1 MQQSAGALRAVTLED
16 RYALE
21 RGTIFLSGTQ
31 ALVRLPLEQRRRD
44 ARAGLNTAG
53 FVSGYRGSP
62 LGGYDLALWQ
72 AQRALDAAHVRFE
85 PGLNEELA
93 ATAVWGTQQ
102 TEVFGGSRYDG
113 VFGIWYAKN
122 PGVDR
127 AGDALKHANAAGT
140 AHHGGVLA
148 ISGDDPG
155 ASSSTLPNQC
165 EPAFI
170 AAAMPVLYPAGVAEI
185 LEFGLLGF
193 ALSRYSGL
201 WVGFKTV
208 ADTVESTATIELPET
223 DRAYVAPRDVTPP
236 PGGLHARWPDDRWS
250 QDERLHRHKLPAAIA
265 FARANGVDRAFRW
278 ARAVR
283 LGIVTAGKAYLDVR
297 EALRLLG
304 IDAAAAGE
312 LGVAIYK
319 LGMVWPIEPEGL
331 RAFTDGVV
339 ELLVVEERQPVI
351 ESEAKRLAYNWPA
364 DRRPVIVGKQ
374 DERGAPLV
382 PVTGELSPLAVAR
395 IIAARLGDPRI
406 AARLPDGR
414 AAVTAAAS
422 ALPRVPHFCA
432 GCPHNRSTVVP
443 EGSVAMA
450 GIGCHSLAM
459 WQPGSRTMTLTQM
472 GGEGANWV
480 GLAPFVDTPHMFQNM
495 GDGTYY
501 HSGLLAIR
509 AALAAETSITFKI
522 LVNDAAAMTGG
533 QPVEGS
539 PTAEEIV
546 RQLVAEGVERVAL
559 VGEAPDRF
567 AGVSGAGVTVH
578 HRDALD
584 SVQRE
589 LRERRGVSAIVYD
602 QVCATEKRRRRRR
615 GELPAPAVRPFINPL
630 VCEGC
635 GDCVA
640 QSGCVAVQPVETA
653 FGRKRRIDPAACN
666 VDLSCLAG
674 FCPSFVTVEGGAP
687 RRREVPLPDAYARLP
702 EPAPTALDAP
712 GNVLVAGVGGSGVIT
727 IGALLGMAAHLEDKG
742 ALVLD
747 NTGLARKGG
756 AVATHVRIARTSD
769 DLHAPRIG
777 DAQADVLL
785 ACDLIVAASPATL
798 SAARPGHTQIVAN
811 SHPTLT
817 AAQLA
822 DPDAQ
827 CDFASLEAALGGAG
841 TGRVASLDATA
852 LAAALLGDS
861 IYANLL
867 LLGLACQR
875 GLLPVGRAA
884 LERAIEL
891 NDNAVAANLAAFR
904 WGRLAAVDPTA
915 VHAAA
920 APYLPTSDPE
930 PTLADVVA
938 RRVQYL
944 AEYQDEAYAARY
956 RALVE
961 LARASERACTGVDGA
976 FAEAVARNYFKL
988 LAYKDEYEVARLH
1001 TLPDFRAQLERE
1013 FEGDFRVAFHFAPPL
1028 LARRDPVT
1036 GRPRKRRYGPWIR
1049 PVLAGLARLR
1059 RLRGTPF
1066 DAFGWTAERRGERA
1080 LIAAYEA
1087 TVRELAAGLT
1097 GGNHALAVEIAA
1109 VPLRIRGYG
1118 PLKAGSI
1125 AAAKAREA
1133 ELRAAFRAAI

>member
-1 MQQSAGALRAVTLED
+1 MQQGALRAVSLDD
-16 RYALE
+16 RYSLD
-21 RGTIFLSGTQ
+21 RGTVFLSGTQ

-53 FVSGYRGSP
+53 LVSGYRGSP

-72 AQRALDAAHVRFE
+72 AKRALEAAQIRFE

-127 AGDALKHANAAGT
+127 AGDALKHANAAG
-140 AHHGGVLA
+140 AARHGGVLA

-170 AAAMPVLYPAGVAEI
+170 AAAIPVLYPASVGEL
-185 LEFGLLGF
+185 LEFGLFGF
-193 ALSRYSGL
+193 ALSRFSGL

-208 ADTVESTATIELPET
+208 ADTVESTATVELAAE
-223 DRAYVAPRDVTPP
+223 RAFVVPQDFAPP
-236 PGGLHARWPDDRWS
+236 PGGVHARWPDDRWS

-265 FARANGVDRAFRW
+265 FARANGIDRALRW
-278 ARAVR
+278 GKHVR
-283 LGIVTAGKAYLDVR
+283 LGIVAAGKSYLDVR

-304 IDAAAAGE
+304 LDERAAGE
-312 LGVAIYK
+312 LGLALYK
-319 LGMVWPIEPEGL
+319 PGLVWPLEPEGL
-331 RAFTDGVV
+331 RAFAAGAA
-339 ELLVVEERQPVI
+339 ELLVVEERAPVI
-351 ESEAKRLAYNWPA
+351 ESEAKRLAYNWSA
-364 DRRPVIVGKQ
+364 DRRPVIIGKQ

-382 PVTGELSPLAVAR
+382 PSTGELSPLAVAR
-395 IIAARLGDPRI
+395 IIAARLGEPRI
-406 AARLPDGR
+406 AARLPDAR
-414 AAVTAAAS
+414 PVITAS
-422 ALPRVPHFCA
+422 AIPRVPHFCA
-432 GCPHNRSTVVP
+432 GCPHNRSTAVP

-459 WQPGSRTMTLTQM
+459 WKPGSRTMTLTQM

-480 GLAPFVDTPHMFQNM
+480 GLAPFVETPHMFQNM

-509 AALAAETSITFKI
+509 AALAAGTSMTFKI

-539 PTAEEIV
+539 PTAEEIAH
-546 RQLVAEGVERVAL
+546 QLVAEGVERVAL
-559 VGEAPDRF
+559 VGESPERF
-567 AGVSGAGVTVH
+567 GGVSGAGVTVH

-615 GELPAPAVRPFINPL
+615 GELPAPAVRPYINPL

-635 GDCVA
+635 GDCVV
-640 QSGCVAVQPVETA
+640 QSGCVAVQPVETP

-666 VDLSCLAG
+666 VDLSCLEG
-674 FCPSFVTVEGGAP
+674 FCPSFVTVEDSAP
-687 RRREVPLPDAYARLP
+687 RRRDVPLPDAYRRLP
-702 EPAPTALDAP
+702 EPASAVLDAP
-712 GNVLVAGVGGSGVIT
+712 INVLVAGVGGSGVIT
-727 IGALLGMAAHLEDKG
+727 IGALLGMAAHLEGKG

-756 AVATHVRIARTSD
+756 AVATHVRIARD
-769 DLHAPRIG
+769 AGALHAPRI
-777 DAQADVLL
+777 DAAQADVLL
-785 ACDLIVAASPATL
+785 ACDLIVAASPAML
-798 SAARPGHTQIVAN
+798 DAIAPGRTQIVAN

-827 CDFASLEAALGGAG
+827 CDFAALEAALAAVGAG
-841 TGRVASLDATA
+841 RVEALDATA
-852 LAAALLGDS
+852 LAGALLGDS

-867 LLGLACQR
+867 LLGIASQH
-875 GLLPVGRAA
+875 GWLPVGAAA
-884 LERAIEL
+884 LERAVEL
-891 NDNAVAANLAAFR
+891 NGNAVAANLAAFR
-904 WGRLAAVDPTA
+904 WGRLAAVDPGA
-915 VHAAA
+915 VRAVA
-920 APYLPTSDPE
+920 APHLPE
-930 PTLADVVA
+930 EVVEATLTDVVERRA
-938 RRVQYL
+938 RFL

-961 LARASERACTGVDGA
+961 LARAAERERVGGEGA
-976 FAEAVARNYFKL
+976 FADAVARSYFKL
-988 LAYKDEYEVARLH
+988 LACKDEYEVARLH
-1001 TLPDFRAQLERE
+1001 TLPAFRAALERE
-1013 FEGDFRVAFHFAPPL
+1013 FEGDFRVAYHFAPPL
-1028 LARRDPVT
+1028 FP
-1036 GRPRKRRYGPWIR
+1036 GRPRKRRFGPWIR
-1049 PVLAGLARLR
+1049 PLLGTLARLR

-1066 DAFGWTAERRGERA
+1066 DPFGWTAERRRERA
-1080 LIAAYEA
+1080 LVVEYEA
-1087 TVRELAAGLT
+1087 EVRTLATRLAPA
-1097 GGNHALAVEIAA
+1097 NHAAAVELIAL
-1109 VPLRIRGYG
+1109 PQRMRGYG
-1118 PLKAGSI
+1118 EV
-1125 AAAKAREA
+1125 KARSMAVATTRAA
-1133 ELRAAFRAAI
+1133 ELRASL

>member
-1 MQQSAGALRAVTLED
+1 MQQGALRAVSLDD

-21 RGTIFLSGTQ
+21 RGTVFLSGTQ
-31 ALVRLPLEQRRRD
+31 ALVRLPLEQRRCD

-72 AQRALDAAHVRFE
+72 ARAALEAAHVRFE

-102 TEVFGGSRYDG
+102 ADVFGGSRYDG

-140 AHHGGVLA
+140 ARHGGVLA
-148 ISGDDPG
+148 IAGDDPG
-155 ASSSTLPNQC
+155 AHSSTLPNQC

-170 AAAMPVLYPAGVAEI
+170 AAAMPVLHPAGVAEL
-185 LEFGLLGF
+185 LEFGLFGF
-193 ALSRYSGL
+193 ALSRFSGL

-208 ADTVESTATIELPET
+208 ADTVESTATVELPAE
-223 DRAYVAPRDVTPP
+223 RAFVVPRDFAPP
-236 PGGLHARWPDDRWS
+236 PGGVHARWPDDRWS

-265 FARANGVDRAFRW
+265 FARANGIDRTLRW
-278 ARAVR
+278 GKHVR
-283 LGIVTAGKAYLDVR
+283 LGIVAAGKSFLDVR

-304 IDAAAAGE
+304 LDERAAGE
-312 LGVAIYK
+312 LGVALYK
-319 LGMVWPIEPEGL
+319 PGLVWPLEREGL
-331 RAFTDGVV
+331 RAFAAGAA
-339 ELLVVEERQPVI
+339 ELLVVEERAPVI

-364 DRRPVIVGKQ
+364 DRRPAIVGKH

-382 PVTGELSPLAVAR
+382 PATGELSPLAVAR
-395 IIAARLGDPRI
+395 IIAARLGEPRI
-406 AARLPDGR
+406 AARLPEAR
-414 AAVTAAAS
+414 PAITAS
-422 ALPRVPHFCA
+422 AIPRVPHFCA
-432 GCPHNRSTVVP
+432 GCPHNRSTAVP

-480 GLAPFVDTPHMFQNM
+480 GLAPFVETPHMFQNM

-509 AALAAETSITFKI
+509 AALAAGTSITFKI

-539 PTAEEIV
+539 PTAAEIA

-559 VGEAPDRF
+559 VGESPERF
-567 AGVSGAGVTVH
+567 GGVSGAGVTVH

-635 GDCVA
+635 GDCVV
-640 QSGCVAVQPVETA
+640 QSGCVAVQPVETP
-653 FGRKRRIDPAACN
+653 FGRKRRIDAAACN
-666 VDLSCLAG
+666 VDLSCLEG

-687 RRREVPLPDAYARLP
+687 RRREVPLPAAFARLP
-702 EPAPTALDAP
+702 EPALAALDEP
-712 GNVLVAGVGGSGVIT
+712 VNVLVAGVGGSGVIT
-727 IGALLGMAAHLEDKG
+727 VGALLGMAAHLEGKG

-756 AVATHVRIARTSD
+756 AVATHVRIARD
-769 DLHAPRIG
+769 AGALHAPRI
-777 DAQADVLL
+777 DAAQADVLL
-785 ACDLIVAASPATL
+785 ACDLIVATSPATL
-798 SAARPGHTQIVAN
+798 GAVAPGRTQIVAN

-827 CDFASLEAALGGAG
+827 CDFSELEAALATAAGADR
-841 TGRVASLDATA
+841 TTAIDATA
-852 LAAALLGDS
+852 LASALLGDS
-861 IYANLL
+861 IYANLV

-875 GLLPVGRAA
+875 GLAPVSPAA

-891 NDNAVAANLAAFR
+891 NGNAVRANLAAFR
-904 WGRLAAVDPTA
+904 WGRLAAADPGA
-915 VHAAA
+915 VRAAA
-920 APYLPTSDPE
+920 APYLPE
-930 PTLADVVA
+930 EVAEATLAEIVDRRA
-938 RRVQYL
+938 RFL
-944 AEYQDEAYAARY
+944 ADYQDGAYAGRY

-961 LARASERACTGVDGA
+961 LARKAERERIGAEGA
-976 FAEAVARNYFKL
+976 FTDAVARSYFKL

-1001 TLPDFRAQLERE
+1001 TLPAFRAALERE
-1013 FEGDFRVAFHFAPPL
+1013 FEGDFRVAYHFAPPL
-1028 LARRDPVT
+1028 FP
-1036 GRPRKRRYGPWIR
+1036 GRPRKRRFGPWIR
-1049 PVLAGLARLR
+1049 PLLGTLARLR

-1066 DAFGWTAERRGERA
+1066 DPLGWTAERRRERA
-1080 LIAAYEA
+1080 LVVEYEA
-1087 TVRELAAGLT
+1087 EVRTLATRLAPA
-1097 GGNHALAVEIAA
+1097 NHAGAVELVAL
-1109 VPLRIRGYG
+1109 PQRMRGYG
-1118 PLKAGSI
+1118 DV
-1125 AAAKAREA
+1125 KARSMAVATTRAA
-1133 ELRAAFRAAI
+1133 ELRASL

>member
-1 MQQSAGALRAVTLED
+1 MQRSAGALRDVTLDD

-21 RGTIFLSGTQ
+21 RGTVFLSGTQ

-72 AQRALDAAHVRFE
+72 AQRVLDAAHVRFE

-140 AHHGGVLA
+140 ARHGGVLA
-148 ISGDDPG
+148 VSGDDPG

-185 LEFGLLGF
+185 LEFGLFGF
-193 ALSRYSGL
+193 ALSRFSGL

-208 ADTVESTATIELPET
+208 ADTVESTATIELPDT
-223 DRAYVAPRDVTPP
+223 DRVFLTPADFTAPAS
-236 PGGLHARWPDDRWS
+236 GLDARWPDDRWS
-250 QDERLHRHKLPAAIA
+250 QDERLHRHKLPAALA
-265 FARANGVDRAFRW
+265 FARANGIDRALRW
-278 ARAVR
+278 GRNVR
-283 LGIVTAGKAYLDVR
+283 LGIVAGGKSYLDVR

-304 IDAAAAGE
+304 IDDAAAGE
-312 LGVAIYK
+312 LGIAIYK
-319 LGMVWPIEPEGL
+319 PAMVWPLEPEGL
-331 RAFTDGVV
+331 RAFADGVT
-339 ELLVVEERQPVI
+339 ELLVIEERQPVI
-351 ESEAKRLAYNWPA
+351 ESEAKRLAYNWPT
-364 DRRPVIVGKQ
+364 DRRPVIVGKH
-374 DERGAPLV
+374 DARGAALV
-382 PVTGELSPLAVAR
+382 PATGELSPLAMAR
-395 IIAARLGDPRI
+395 IIAARLGDPRV
-406 AARLPDGR
+406 AARVPEAR
-414 AAVTAAAS
+414 AAAAA
-422 ALPRVPHFCA
+422 AIPRVPHFCA
-432 GCPHNRSTVVP
+432 GCPHNRSTAVP
-443 EGSVAMA
+443 EGSTAMA
-450 GIGCHSLAM
+450 GIGCHSLAI
-459 WQPGSRTMTLTQM
+459 WKPGSRTMTLTQM

-495 GDGTYY
+495 GDGTYF
-501 HSGLLAIR
+501 HSGLLSIR
-509 AALAAETSITFKI
+509 AALAAGTSITFKI

-539 PTAEEIV
+539 PTADEIA

-559 VGEAPDRF
+559 VGEAPERF
-567 AGVSGAGVTVH
+567 AGVSGPGVTTH
-578 HRDALD
+578 PRDALE

-615 GELPAPAVRPFINPL
+615 GELPAPEVRPFINPL

-635 GDCVA
+635 GDCVV

-666 VDLSCLAG
+666 VDLSCLEG

-687 RRREVPLPDAYARLP
+687 RRREVPLPDAYAQLP
-702 EPAPTALDAP
+702 EPAQPSLDAP
-712 GNVLVAGVGGSGVIT
+712 INVLLAGVGGSGVIT
-727 IGALLGMAAHLEDKG
+727 IGALLGMAAHLEGKG

-756 AVATHVRIARTSD
+756 AVATHVRVARTSGE
-769 DLHAPRIG
+769 LHAPRIG
-777 DAQADVLL
+777 DAAADVLL
-785 ACDLIVAASPATL
+785 ACDLIVAASPAML
-798 SAARPGHTQIVAN
+798 GAARPGHTQIVAN

-827 CDFASLEAALGGAG
+827 CDFASLEAALAGAG
-841 TGRVASLDATA
+841 AGSVASLDTTA

-861 IYANLL
+861 IYANPV

-884 LERAIEL
+884 LERAIEV
-891 NDNAVAANLAAFR
+891 NGNAVAQNLAAFR
-904 WGRLAAVDPTA
+904 WGRLAAVDPAA
-915 VHAAA
+915 VRAAA
-920 APYLPTSDPE
+920 APYLHEAAPE
-930 PTLADVVA
+930 ASLAEVVA
-938 RRVQYL
+938 RRARFL

-956 RALVE
+956 RALVD
-961 LARASERACTGVDGA
+961 LARDAERTSTGAEGA
-976 FAEAVARNYFKL
+976 LAGAVARNYFKL

-1001 TLPDFRAQLERE
+1001 TLPEFRAELERA
-1013 FEGDFRVAFHFAPPL
+1013 FEGEFRLGLHFAPPL
-1028 LARRDPVT
+1028 FARRDPVT
-1036 GRPRKRRYGPWIR
+1036 GLPRKRRYGPWIR

-1059 RLRGTPF
+1059 GLRGTPF
-1066 DAFGWTAERRGERA
+1066 DPFGWTAERRRERA
-1080 LIAAYEA
+1080 LVEAYA
-1087 TVRELAAGLT
+1087 VTVRELAAGLN
-1097 GGNHALAVEIAA
+1097 GGNHGIAVELAE
-1109 VPLRIRGYG
+1109 VPQRIRGYG
-1118 PLKAGSI
+1118 HVKARSI
-1125 AAAKAREA
+1125 DAAATRAA
-1133 ELRAAFRAAI
+1133 ELRAAFRAAN

>member
-1 MQQSAGALRAVTLED
+1 MQQFAGALRAVTLED

-21 RGTIFLSGTQ
+21 RGAVFLSGIQ

-44 ARAGLNTAG
+44 ARAGLNAAG

-72 AQRALDAAHVRFE
+72 AKRALDAAHVRFE

-140 AHHGGVLA
+140 ARHGGVLA
-148 ISGDDPG
+148 VSGDDPG

-170 AAAMPVLYPAGVAEI
+170 AAAMPVLYPAGVAEV
-185 LEFGLLGF
+185 LELGQFGF

-201 WVGFKTV
+201 WVGVKAV
-208 ADTVESTATIELPET
+208 ADTVESTATIELSET
-223 DRAYVAPRDVTPP
+223 DRAYVAPGDVTLP

-265 FARANGVDRAFRW
+265 FARANGIDRAFRW
-278 ARAVR
+278 GRAVR

-319 LGMVWPIEPEGL
+319 LGMVWPVEPEGL
-331 RAFTDGVV
+331 RAFADGVA
-339 ELLVVEERQPVI
+339 ELLVIEERQPVI
-351 ESEAKRLAYNWPA
+351 EGEAKRLAYNWPA

-382 PVTGELSPLAVAR
+382 PATGELSPLAVAR

-406 AARLPDGR
+406 AARLPGVP
-414 AAVTAAAS
+414 ATVAPTT
-422 ALPRVPHFCA
+422 LPRVPHFCA

-459 WQPGSRTMTLTQM
+459 WKPGSRTMTLTQM

-480 GLAPFVDTPHMFQNM
+480 GLAPFVETSHMFQNM

-509 AALAAETSITFKI
+509 AALAADTSITFKI

-539 PTAEEIV
+539 PTAEEIA

-559 VGEAPDRF
+559 VGETPDRF

-615 GELPAPAVRPFINPL
+615 GALPAPAVRPFINPL

-635 GDCVA
+635 GDCVV

-674 FCPSFVTVEGGAP
+674 FCPSFVTVEGAAP
-687 RRREVPLPDAYARLP
+687 RRREVPLPGTYARLP
-702 EPAPTALDAP
+702 EPAFAPLDTP
-712 GNVLVAGVGGSGVIT
+712 WNVLVAGVGGSGVIT
-727 IGALLGMAAHLEDKG
+727 IGAMLGMAAHIEGKG

-756 AVATHVRIARTSD
+756 AVATHVRIGRTSD
-769 DLHAPRIG
+769 ELHAPRIG

-785 ACDLIVAASPATL
+785 ACDLIVAASPAVL
-798 SAARPGHTQIVAN
+798 SAARPGHTRIVAN

-827 CDFASLEAALGGAG
+827 CDFASLESALAAAGAESI
-841 TGRVASLDATA
+841 ASLDATA

-891 NDNAVAANLAAFR
+891 NGNAVAANLAAFR
-904 WGRLAAVDPTA
+904 WGRLAAVDPIA
-915 VHAAA
+915 IHAAA
-920 APYLPTSDPE
+920 APYLPASDPE
-930 PTLADVVA
+930 PTLADIVERRA
-938 RRVQYL
+938 RFL
-944 AEYQDEAYAARY
+944 AQYQDDAYAARY

-961 LARASERACTGVDGA
+961 LARDAERSHTGVDGA

-1001 TLPDFRAQLERE
+1001 TLPEFRAQLERE
-1013 FEGDFRVAFHFAPPL
+1013 FEGDFRFAFHFAPPL
-1028 LARRDPVT
+1028 LASRDPVT

-1059 RLRGTPF
+1059 GLRGTPF
-1066 DAFGWTAERRGERA
+1066 DPFGWTAERRRERS
-1080 LIAAYEA
+1080 LVVEYEA
-1087 TVRELAAGLT
+1087 TVREIAAGLT
-1097 GGNHALAVEIAA
+1097 GGNHAVAVEIAA
-1109 VPLRIRGYG
+1109 IPQRIRGYG
-1118 PLKAGSI
+1118 PVKEGST

-1133 ELRAAFRAAI
+1133 ELRAVFRAAI

>member
-1 MQQSAGALRAVTLED
+1 MQQGVGALRAVALED
-16 RYALE
+16 RYVLE
-21 RGTIFLSGTQ
+21 RGTVFLSGIQ

-72 AQRALDAAHVRFE
+72 AKRALDAAQVRFE

-102 TEVFGGSRYDG
+102 TEVFGGGRYDG

-140 AHHGGVLA
+140 ARHGGVLA

-170 AAAMPVLYPAGVAEI
+170 AAAMPVLYPAGVAEC

-193 ALSRYSGL
+193 ALSRYAGL

-208 ADTVESTATIELPET
+208 ADTVESTATVALTGT
-223 DRAYVAPRDVTPP
+223 DLKYVAPQDFTPP

-250 QDERLHRHKLPAAIA
+250 QDERLHRHKLPAAVA
-265 FARANGVDRAFRW
+265 FARANGIDRAFRW
-278 ARAVR
+278 GRAAR

-312 LGVAIYK
+312 LGVAVYK
-319 LGMVWPIEPEGL
+319 LGLVWPVEPEGL
-331 RAFTDGVV
+331 RAFADGVAEV
-339 ELLVVEERQPVI
+339 LVIEERQPVI

-382 PVTGELSPLAVAR
+382 PATGELSPLAVAR

-406 AARLPDGR
+406 AARLPE
-414 AAVTAAAS
+414 VPAAAAPT

-480 GLAPFVDTPHMFQNM
+480 GLAPFVATPHMFQNM

-509 AALAAETSITFKI
+509 AALAAGTSITFKV

-539 PTAEEIV
+539 PTAEEIA

-559 VGEAPDRF
+559 VGETLPS
-567 AGVSGAGVTVH
+567 GVSGPGVSVH
-578 HRDALD
+578 HRDDLGA
-584 SVQRE
+584 VQRE
-589 LRERRGVSAIVYD
+589 LRGFRGVSAIVYD

-615 GELPAPAVRPFINPL
+615 GELAAPTVRPFINTL

-635 GDCVA
+635 GDCVV
-640 QSGCVAVQPVETA
+640 QSGCVAVQPVETP

-666 VDLSCLAG
+666 VDLSCLEG

-687 RRREVPLPDAYARLP
+687 RRRDVPLPDAYARLP
-702 EPAPTALDAP
+702 EPSVAALGAPV
-712 GNVLVAGVGGSGVIT
+712 NVLVAGVGGSGVIT
-727 IGALLGMAAHLEDKG
+727 VGALLGMAAHLEGKG

-756 AVATHVRIARTSD
+756 AVATHVRIARD
-769 DLHAPRIG
+769 AGALHAPRI
-777 DAQADVLL
+777 DAAQADVLL
-785 ACDLIVAASPATL
+785 ACDLIVAASPAML
-798 SAARPGHTQIVAN
+798 GAIAPGRTQVVAN
-811 SHPTLT
+811 RHPTLT

-827 CDFASLEAALGGAG
+827 CDFGALEGALAAAGAG
-841 TGRVASLDATA
+841 RVEALDATA
-852 LAAALLGDS
+852 LAAALLGDP

-867 LLGLACQR
+867 LLGIASQH
-875 GLLPVGRAA
+875 GWLPVGAAA
-884 LERAIEL
+884 LERAVEL
-891 NDNAVAANLAAFR
+891 NGNAVAANLAAFR
-904 WGRLAAVDPTA
+904 WGRLAAVDPEA
-915 VHAAA
+915 VRAAA
-920 APYLPTSDPE
+920 APYLPEAVVET
-930 PTLADVVA
+930 TLADVVE
-938 RRVQYL
+938 RRTRFL

-956 RALVE
+956 RTLVE
-961 LARASERACTGVDGA
+961 LARAAERERVGAEGA
-976 FAEAVARNYFKL
+976 FADAVARSYFKL

-1001 TLPDFRAQLERE
+1001 TLPEFRAAIDRE
-1013 FEGDFRVAFHFAPPL
+1013 FEGELRVEYHFAPPL
-1028 LARRDPVT
+1028 FP
-1036 GRPRKRRYGPWIR
+1036 GRPRKRRFGPWIR
-1049 PVLAGLARLR
+1049 PLLGTLARLR

-1066 DAFGWTAERRGERA
+1066 DPFGWTSERRRERA
-1080 LIAAYEA
+1080 LVAEYEA
-1087 TVRELAAGLT
+1087 TVRRLAGALAPANRAAATELAAL
-1097 GGNHALAVEIAA
+1097 
-1109 VPLRIRGYG
+1109 PQRIRGYG
-1118 PLKAGSI
+1118 EVKARAI
-1125 AAAKAREA
+1125 AAVAAREA
-1133 ELRAAFRAAI
+1133 ELRRAN